1 MPWSKMLFPL
11 LFLALGAA
19 CLWAAWVFRRFAKK
33 RETAYTVK
41 AWAQVV
47 QVLASASRWRTG
59 VYRGSPSESAEHSTC
74 TTWAQAFTV

>member
-33 RETAYTVK
+33 RETAYMDTL
-41 AWAQVV
+41 AQ
-47 QVLASASRWRTG
+47 LNS
-59 VYRGSPSESAEHSTC
+59 YKDI
-74 TTWAQAFTV
+74 

>member
-1 MPWSKMLFPL
+1 MPWSEMLFPL

-33 RETAYTVK
+33 RETTYTVK

-47 QVLASASRWRTG
+47 QVLASADSDGDPQIGRAH
-59 VYRGSPSESAEHSTC
+59 V
-74 TTWAQAFTV
+74 